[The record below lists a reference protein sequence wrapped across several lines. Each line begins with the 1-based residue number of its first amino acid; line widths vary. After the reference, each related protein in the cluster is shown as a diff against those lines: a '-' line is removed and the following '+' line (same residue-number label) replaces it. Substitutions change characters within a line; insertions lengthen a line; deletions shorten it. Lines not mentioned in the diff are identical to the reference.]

1 MAPHEVPI
9 ESAPD
14 AGPNAGA
21 TETLDVTVRRTV
33 YANEESGFGVVR
45 LDGDTT
51 GAVTATGPLLGLREG
66 DRLRVTGRWVDHP
79 RFGRQLEVSSF
90 VQLLPSS
97 LDGIRR
103 YLASRRI
110 RGIGPKTAERMVAA
124 FGLDTLSVLDH
135 DPERLLE
142 VQGIGRTTAR
152 RIAASWQTLRGHRE
166 VLLFLA
172 SHGVA
177 AGVAMKVARRYGAAA
192 LEVVRSNPYRL
203 AEEVVGI
210 GFLTADRIARG
221 LGVPADAPERLEAGL
236 LHTLSRAAEEGHTA
250 IQEPR
255 LLETARRVLETDAE
269 LGTALERIT
278 ERGLVVRSR
287 SGSGA
292 ALLATAALDRAEGGV
307 ARSLRRLPAAKP
319 STRIDVRRA
328 LAWYRNASGFALEP
342 QQRRAVELALTGQV
356 VVITG
361 GPGTGKTTLV
371 RAVVEILNRRGE
383 RVELA
388 APTGRA
394 AKRLAEA
401 TGRPARTIHRLLE
414 FNPSSAS
421 FARDRTDPLDAN
433 MLVVDEASM
442 LDVELANC
450 LLDAVP
456 DGCRLVLVGD
466 ADQLPSVGP
475 GNVLGDIIASARVPT
490 VRLDRVFRQAEA
502 SRIVVNAHRINH
514 GQMPLLDR
522 DAESGD
528 FFFVARDNPEAA
540 ADTVVDLVTNR
551 IPGRFGFHP
560 VRDIQ
565 VLTPM
570 HRGPLGVAALNQRLQ
585 ELLAPPGPELVVGA
599 RRFRRGDKVMQI
611 RNSYELDVFNGDI
624 GRVETVDAEQ
634 RELIIAFDDRPV
646 RITGDA
652 LDDLVP
658 AYACTVHKAQ
668 GSEYPAVVLALH
680 RQHHVMLERN
690 LLYTAVTRAR
700 RLVVVVGSR
709 AAVWRA
715 VTTASVRARCT
726 TLADRLREPDP
737 AP

>member
-1 MAPHEVPI
+1 MARHEPRT
-9 ESAPD
+9 
-14 AGPNAGA
+14 GA
-21 TETLDVTVRRTV
+21 AEEAVTLDGRAASFEATVVRTV
-33 YANEESGFGVVR
+33 YANEENGFSVVR
-45 LDGDTT
+45 LTGDTT

-66 DRLRVTGRWVDHP
+66 DRLRVSGRWVEHP

-103 YLASRRI
+103 FLASRRI
-110 RGIGPKTAERMVAA
+110 RGIGPKTAERLVAA
-124 FGLDTLSVLDH
+124 FGLDTLDVLDH
-135 DPERLLE
+135 HPERLVE
-142 VQGIGRTTAR
+142 VRGIGRPTAQ
-152 RIAASWQTLRGHRE
+152 RIATSWQHQRGHRE

-172 SHGVA
+172 SHGVT

-203 AEEVVGI
+203 SEEVVGI

-236 LHTLSRAAEEGHTA
+236 LHSLARAAEEGHTA
-250 IQEPR
+250 LREPR
-255 LLETARRVLETDAE
+255 LLESARRVLETDADLSSA
-269 LGTALERIT
+269 LGRIV
-278 ERGLVVRSR
+278 ERGLVVRR
-287 SGSGA
+287 ADADGTT
-292 ALLATAALDRAEGGV
+292 LIATAALDRAEGGV
-307 ARSLRRLPAAKP
+307 ARSLRRLLEAEP
-319 STRIDVRRA
+319 SIPIDVRRA
-328 LAWYRNASGFALEP
+328 LAWHRDVSGLALEP
-342 QQRRAVELALTGQV
+342 QQRTAVELALTGQV
-356 VVITG
+356 VVVTG

-371 RAVVEILNRRGE
+371 RALVEILNRRGDTI
-383 RVELA
+383 ELA

-421 FARDRTDPLDAN
+421 FARSGDDPLDADL
-433 MLVVDEASM
+433 LVIDEASM
-442 LDVELANC
+442 LDVELADC

-475 GNVLGDIIASARVPT
+475 GNVLGDIIACGQVAT
-490 VRLDRVFRQAEA
+490 VRLDHVFRQAEA

-522 DAESGD
+522 DPESGD
-528 FFFVARDNPEAA
+528 FFFVARDDPEAA
-540 ADTVVDLVTNR
+540 ADTVVDLVVNR
-551 IPGRFGFHP
+551 IPGRFGLHP

-570 HRGPLGVAALNQRLQ
+570 HRGPLGVAALNHRLQ
-585 ELLAPPGPELVVGA
+585 ELLAPPGPELAVGA
-599 RRFRRGDKVMQI
+599 RHFRQGDKVMQV
-611 RNSYELDVFNGDI
+611 RNNYELDIFNGDI
-624 GRVETVDAEQ
+624 GRVEAADGEQ
-634 RELIIAFDDRPV
+634 RELIVSFDDRPV
-646 RITGDA
+646 RIAGDN

-658 AYACTVHKAQ
+658 AYACTVHKSQ

-726 TLADRLREPDP
+726 TLADRLRTSDP
-737 AP
+737 QP

>member
-1 MAPHEVPI
+1 MAPSKVR
-9 ESAPD
+9 
-14 AGPNAGA
+14 AGA
-21 TETLDVTVRRTV
+21 ASGDPAVTTETASFEATVRRTV
-33 YANEESGFGVVR
+33 WANEESGFSVVR

-51 GAVTATGPLLGLREG
+51 GTVTATGPMLGLREG
-66 DRLRVTGRWVDHP
+66 DRLRVTGRWVEHP

-90 VQLLPSS
+90 VPLLPSS

-110 RGIGPKTAERMVAA
+110 RGIGPKTAERLVAA
-124 FGLDTLSVLDH
+124 FGLDSLDVLDH

-142 VQGIGRTTAR
+142 VRGIGRTTAR
-152 RIAASWQTLRGHRE
+152 RIAASWREQRGHRE

-177 AGVAMKVARRYGAAA
+177 AGVAMKVARRYGATA
-192 LEVVRSNPYRL
+192 LEVVRTNPYRL

-221 LGVPADAPERLEAGL
+221 LGVPVDAPERLEAGL
-236 LHTLSRAAEEGHTA
+236 LHTLARAADEGHTA
-250 IQEPR
+250 VNEER
-255 LLETARRVLETDAE
+255 LIEAAQRVLETDAD
-269 LGTALERIT
+269 LFSALERIIG
-278 ERGLVVRSR
+278 RGLVVRR
-287 SGSGA
+287 KDANGA
-292 ALLATAALDRAEGGV
+292 ALLATAALDLAEGDV
-307 ARSLRRLPAAKP
+307 ARSLLQLLAAEP
-319 STRIDVRRA
+319 THQVDVRRA
-328 LAWYRNASGFALEP
+328 LAWYRGTSGLALEP
-342 QQRRAVELALTGQV
+342 QQRTAVELALTGQV
-356 VVITG
+356 VVVTG

-371 RAVVEILNRRGE
+371 RALVEILHRRSE

-401 TGRPARTIHRLLE
+401 TGRSARTIHRLLE

-421 FARDRTDPLDAN
+421 FARDRDDPIEADL
-433 MLVVDEASM
+433 LVVDEASM
-442 LDVELANC
+442 LDVELADH
-450 LLDAVP
+450 LFDAVP

-475 GNVLGDIIASARVPT
+475 GNVLGDIIASERVPT

-514 GQMPLLDR
+514 GEMPLLDR

-528 FFFVARDNPEAA
+528 FFFVARDDPEAA
-540 ADTVVDLVTNR
+540 ADMVVDLVVNR
-551 IPGRFGFHP
+551 IPGRFGLHP

-570 HRGPLGVAALNQRLQ
+570 HRGPLGVSALNQRLQ
-585 ELLAPPGPELVVGA
+585 ELLAPPGPELAVGA
-599 RRFRRGDKVMQI
+599 RRYRRGDKVMQV

-624 GRVETVDAEQ
+624 GRVEAVDGEQ
-634 RELIIAFDDRPV
+634 RELIVAFDDRPV
-646 RITGDA
+646 RIAGDA

-726 TLADRLREPDP
+726 TLARRLSDPD
-737 AP
+737 AAL

>member
-1 MAPHEVPI
+1 MTSQGARPADAP
-9 ESAPD
+9 APSQD
-14 AGPNAGA
+14 SDGA
-21 TETLDVTVRRTV
+21 ETFEATVRRTV
-33 YANEESGFGVVR
+33 YANPENGFSVVR
-45 LDGDTT
+45 LEPDGAGT
-51 GAVTATGPLLGLREG
+51 VTATGPLLGLRDG
-66 DRLRVTGRWVDHP
+66 DRLRVTGRWVEHP
-79 RFGRQLEVSSF
+79 RFGRQLEVASF

-103 YLASRRI
+103 YLASRRV
-110 RGIGPKTAERMVAA
+110 RGVGPKTAERLVEA
-124 FGLDTLSVLDH
+124 FGLDTLDVLDRH
-135 DPERLLE
+135 PERLLE
-142 VQGIGRTTAR
+142 VRGIGSATAR
-152 RIAASWQTLRGHRE
+152 RIAASWEQQRGHRE

-177 AGVAMKVARRYGAAA
+177 AGVAMKVARRYGATA

-236 LHTLSRAAEEGHTA
+236 LHTLARAAEEGHTA
-250 IQEPR
+250 LPEPR
-255 LLETARRVLETDAE
+255 LLESARRVLDTDAD
-269 LGTALERIT
+269 LSGALERIGA
-278 ERGLVVRSR
+278 RGLVVRSA
-287 SGSGA
+287 GEDGVDLVA
-292 ALLATAALDRAEGGV
+292 AAALDRAERGV
-307 ARSLRRLPAAKP
+307 AQSLLRLLAADPPAP
-319 STRIDVRRA
+319 IDVGRA
-328 LAWYRNASGFALEP
+328 LAWYHDTSGLALESR
-342 QQRRAVELALTGQV
+342 QRTAVELALDGRV
-356 VVITG
+356 VVVTG

-371 RAVVEILNRRGE
+371 QALVEILDRRGE
-383 RVELA
+383 RVALA

-394 AKRLAEA
+394 AKRLSEA

-414 FNPSSAS
+414 FNPSTAT
-421 FARDRTDPLDAN
+421 FARGTDDPLDADL
-433 MLVVDEASM
+433 LVVDEASM
-442 LDVELANC
+442 LDVELAHC

-456 DGCRLVLVGD
+456 EGCRLVLVGD

-475 GNVLGDIIASARVPT
+475 GNVLGDIIASGRVPT

-502 SRIVVNAHRINH
+502 SRIVLNAHRINH

-528 FFFVARDNPEAA
+528 FFFIARDNPEAA
-540 ADTVVDLVTNR
+540 ADTVVELVTAR
-551 IPGRFGFHP
+551 IPGRFGLHP

-570 HRGPLGVAALNQRLQ
+570 HRGPLGVTALNLRLQ
-585 ELLAPPGPELVVGA
+585 ELLAPPGPELAVGS
-599 RRFRRGDKVMQI
+599 RRFRRGDKVMQV
-611 RNSYELDVFNGDI
+611 RNSYELDIFNGDI
-624 GRVETVDAEQ
+624 GRVESVDLEQ
-634 RELIIAFDDRPV
+634 RELVAAFDERLV
-646 RITGDA
+646 RIAGDA
-652 LDDLVP
+652 LEDLVP

-709 AAVWRA
+709 TAVWRA

-726 TLADRLREPDP
+726 TLAARLRARNGTP
-737 AP
+737 